1 MIKNYFKVAWRSFLR
16 NKMHTAIN
24 VSGIAIGVAAFW
36 LIFLYVADEISYD
49 RYNANADRIVR
60 VVQHTKWNG
69 NDLHQV
75 PTSAPFAGALKESFP
90 EIEEAVRI
98 DLEGGGVITAPGKKI
113 KQDDVIFADNS
124 LLKIFS
130 YDFLYG
136 SSKNALELPKTI
148 VITESLANKLF
159 GSAEKAFN
167 QVISFD
173 GGDPNTVTGIIKD
186 IPVASHLRFSAV
198 RSVASAFDGDSWQNF
213 HVYTYLLLKKGTDYK
228 ALENKLLQFSL
239 QTIQKIMK
247 VTDYKMEL
255 QPLTSIHLHSDL
267 GYELS
272 KNGSA
277 ATVYM
282 LIIIGAL
289 ILIIAIINY
298 INLATVRS
306 SSRVKEIGVRKASG
320 SGKKNLAGMFITE
333 AILITIIACFAA
345 VMLVQFMLPLFNQL
359 AGKSLSLFSFGILQ
373 TCIALV
379 VFAFI
384 TGTIAGIY
392 PAVFLANFET
402 IPALKGL
409 SGSRTSGIF
418 FRKSLVVFQFVV
430 SVVLITGSIVIY
442 RQMQYV
448 SHTELGFNKDQ
459 VLTFHIDKRDVRN
472 QVAAVK
478 NQLLQNPAIQGVA
491 AAGNPIGNNDLGGMG
506 YRFETKDG
514 GFSTATT
521 IAQELLTDA
530 DYIPTMDIKM
540 LQGRNFSINVP
551 SDKYGAALINETL
564 MKKLRWKDAVGK
576 RLQFTVMDTLILAR
590 TIVGVVKDFHTYS
603 LQHTIEPLVMM
614 MPPESSME
622 DNLYVKLAK
631 DKIPQGLAFLDK
643 VYKQFDKESVPEYHF
658 LNQNFAKQYEAEA
671 KQGTIALIFTVLA
684 VSIACLGL
692 FGLVAFTVAQ
702 RTKEMGVRKVLG
714 ANVLGIVRL
723 LSKDFMWLIGIASV
737 IAFPVAWYVVDKWL
751 QNFAY
756 KTSVSWWIFV
766 LAAFITFG
774 IALITVNI
782 KAIKAAVANPV
793 KSLKAD

>member
-1 MIKNYFKVAWRSFLR
+1 SFLR
-16 NKMHTAIN
+16 NKMYTAIN
-24 VSGIAIGVAAFW
+24 VGGIAIGVTAFW
-36 LIFLYVADEISYD
+36 LIFLFVADELSYD
-49 RYNANADRIVR
+49 RYNVNADRIVR
-60 VVQHTKWNG
+60 VVQHTRWNG
-69 NDLHQV
+69 NDLHQA
-75 PTSAPFAGALKESFP
+75 PTSAPFAGALKTAFP

-98 DLEGGGVITAPGKKI
+98 DMEGGGVITSPDKKI
-113 KQDDVIFADNS
+113 KQGDVIFADNS

-136 SSKNALELPKTI
+136 SSINALEKPQTI

-159 GSAEKAFN
+159 GSAEKALN
-167 QVISFD
+167 QAVSFD

-198 RSVASAFDGDSWQNF
+198 RSAANAFDKDGWQNF

-228 ALENKLLQFSL
+228 ALENKLPAFSQ

-247 VTDYKMEL
+247 VSDYKMEL

-272 KNGSA
+272 TNGSA
-277 ATVYM
+277 RTVYM
-282 LIIIGAL
+282 LIIIGVL
-289 ILIIAIINY
+289 ILMIAVINY

-306 SSRVKEIGVRKASG
+306 SSRVKEIGVRKVVG
-320 SGKKNLAGMFITE
+320 SLKKNLAGMFITE
-333 AILITIIACFAA
+333 AILVTIMAAFTA
-345 VMLVQFMLPLFNQL
+345 VMLVQFVLPSFNQL
-359 AGKSLSLFSFGILQ
+359 AGKSLSLWSFGTVQ
-373 TCIALV
+373 TLIALFVFSV
-379 VFAFI
+379 V
-384 TGTIAGIY
+384 TGFIAGIY
-392 PAVFLANFET
+392 PAVFLANFKT
-402 IPALKGL
+402 IPSLKGL
-409 SGSRTSGIF
+409 TGSRTSGIF
-418 FRKSLVVFQFVV
+418 FRKSLVVFQFTV
-430 SVVLITGSIVIY
+430 SVVLIAGSIVIY

-448 SHTELGFNKDQ
+448 AHSDLGFNKDQ
-459 VLTFHIDKRDVRN
+459 VLTFHIDKRNVRN
-472 QVAAVK
+472 QLSAVK

-491 AAGNPIGNNDLGGMG
+491 AAGNPIGNNDLGGSG

-514 GFSTATT
+514 DFSTATT

-540 LQGRNFSINVP
+540 LQGRNFSVNEQ

-564 MKKLRWKDAVGK
+564 MKKLGWKDAVGK
-576 RLQFTVMDTLILAR
+576 RLQFTIMDTVTLAR

-614 MPPESSME
+614 MPPESATE

-631 DKIPQGLAFLDK
+631 DKIPQGLAYLDK
-643 VYKQFDKESVPEYHF
+643 VYKQFDKESVSDYRF
-658 LNQNFAKQYEAEA
+658 LNQNFAAQYEAEK
-671 KQGTIALIFTVLA
+671 KQGTIALIFTILA
-684 VSIACLGL
+684 VTIACLGL

-702 RTKEMGVRKVLG
+702 RTKEIGVRKVLG
-714 ANVLGIVRL
+714 ANVLSIAQL
-723 LSKDFMWLIGIASV
+723 LSKDFMWLVGIASC
-737 IAFPVAWYVVDKWL
+737 IAFPVAWYATNKWL

-756 KTSVSWWIFV
+756 KTGLSWWIFV
-766 LAAFITFG
+766 LAGLITFG

-793 KSLKAD
+793 KSLRNE